1 MVHCDLSKIG
11 SPFLPLFDAYI
22 FIDWSAAN
30 RATPHNPSADA
41 VWMGQLVRHH
51 CQEETY
57 HRTRN
62 DCISRLLS
70 LLLNHVAMGRRVLVG
85 FDFPYGYPAGFCHSL
100 GFPSGPNEWLEIWTE
115 LANRVVDCADNTNNR
130 FAVASTLNGIA
141 GNGRRGPFWGCPVK
155 TTFSSLQSCSPGF
168 PFSASNGV
176 SLGRLRLAEQRL
188 RGTQET
194 WKLYGAGSVGS
205 QALIGIPHVYTV
217 RHHAH
222 LSRCSRVWPFETG
235 FTASPAPTRGAFVL
249 HAEIWPGVVSGQT
262 KQLLTA
268 DPSLIR
274 DQAQVRA
281 LCQWAESLDDAGQ
294 LGQFFDRPH
303 GLTAQQFQR
312 CFQQEGWVL
321 GA

>member
-1 MVHCDLSKIG
+1 M
-11 SPFLPLFDAYI
+11 PLFDAYI

-30 RATPHNPSADA
+30 RATPRNPSADA

-51 CQEETY
+51 CQAETY
-57 HRTRN
+57 HRTRT
-62 DCISRLLS
+62 DCVSRLLS

-85 FDFPYGYPAGFCHSL
+85 FDFPYGYPAGFCRAL
-100 GFPSGPNEWLEIWTE
+100 GLSSGTHEWLRIWTE
-115 LANRVVDCADNTNNR
+115 LANRVTDCADNTNNR
-130 FAVASTLNGIA
+130 FAVASGLNAIA
-141 GNGRRGPFWGCPVK
+141 GNGRCGPFWGCPVK
-155 TTFSSLQSCSPGF
+155 TTFSSLQSCSPEF
-168 PFSASNGV
+168 PFAASNGI